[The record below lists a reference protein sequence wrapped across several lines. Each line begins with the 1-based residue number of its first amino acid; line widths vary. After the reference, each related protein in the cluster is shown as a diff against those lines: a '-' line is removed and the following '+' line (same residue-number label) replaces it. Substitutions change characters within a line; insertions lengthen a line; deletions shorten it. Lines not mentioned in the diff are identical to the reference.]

1 MDTTVKKT
9 AQLALTAAP
18 KPEPTHIF
26 MSIDEYN
33 EVIGKKVNENHAY
46 ANHTETMLVIGE
58 ALERHTSG
66 PASYKRR
73 IVSEFMKDESILN
86 IPLNDVILK
95 FKNHLSNK

>member
-1 MDTTVKKT
+1 MQRLNPP
-9 AQLALTAAP
+9 A
-18 KPEPTHIF
+18 PTHVYIPIEQF
-26 MSIDEYN
+26 N
-33 EVIGKKVNENHAY
+33 EAVGNKVTDKYAY
-46 ANHTETMLVIGE
+46 ANNTETISVIGE